1 MTLVAIA
8 DDPMVTNWPP
18 SSMALISRPRMPIS
32 RVTSAARGSPA
43 ISSACMRARE
53 AAVSAVSAPAKNAA
67 KAILT
72 TMTAM
77 SRDIGMAK
85 F

>member
-1 MTLVAIA
+1 MA
-8 DDPMVTNWPP
+8 DEPIVTNWPP
-18 SSMALISRPRMPIS
+18 SNMALMSRPRMPMR
-32 RVTSAARGSPA
+32 RVTSFARLSPA
-43 ISSACMRARE
+43 ISSACMRARD

-67 KAILT
+67 ATMLA

-77 SRDIGMAK
+77 STLIGIVL